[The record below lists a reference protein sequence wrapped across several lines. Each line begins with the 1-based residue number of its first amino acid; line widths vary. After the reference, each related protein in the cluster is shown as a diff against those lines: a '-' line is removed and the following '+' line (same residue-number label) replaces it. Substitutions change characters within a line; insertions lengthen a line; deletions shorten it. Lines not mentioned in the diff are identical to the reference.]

1 MKYEI
6 VAIIKSSI
14 RLAWHLKVRIRALVV
29 DRKRMSC
36 SSNGTLSLYQFSIQS
51 ASARQNSDIPSPVFC
66 RMTQNVV
73 WKLNFRI
80 GNNPPCIKKFQNF
93 CLIFFLRKI
102 TSNSRWC
109 RFMKNR
115 EGNWDVLLA
124 ITWVKYFVCYLWSF
138 SQVSLKQAI
147 FFKNIVK

>member
-1 MKYEI
+1 MGPSHYNNFQ
-6 VAIIKSSI
+6 SN
-14 RLAWHLKVRIRALVV
+14 LLVHE
-29 DRKRMSC
+29 K
-36 SSNGTLSLYQFSIQS
+36 IP
-51 ASARQNSDIPSPVFC
+51 ASRHHFC
-66 RMTQNVV
+66 RIDQNVV

-138 SQVSLKQAI
+138 SQVSLKQDVFSKTSWNNFQEI
-147 FFKNIVK
+147 WPPLNEIDLQNHHIQKL